1 MLSKERYHC
10 KIHTSLTKSSAY
22 LPPSIDN
29 PRHMDY
35 PSPFL
40 QESLGPPLIF
50 QKSQPSINKG
60 GSHYRVTHWLKF
72 FIRIRRLLLQ
82 TPVAVWVSFGTKPC
96 HDAPGDLQAK
106 ILILHKKKSRP

>member
-29 PRHMDY
+29 PCHMDY
-35 PSPFL
+35 PSPLL

-50 QKSQPSINKG
+50 QKSQPSNKG